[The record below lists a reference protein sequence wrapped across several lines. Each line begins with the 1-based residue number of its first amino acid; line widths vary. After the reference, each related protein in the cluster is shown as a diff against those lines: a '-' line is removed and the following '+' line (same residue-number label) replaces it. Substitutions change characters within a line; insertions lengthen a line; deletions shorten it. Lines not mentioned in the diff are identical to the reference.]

1 MRPARLDPERCD
13 LCRLC
18 QEVCGR
24 GIFHF
29 DDDSPRFEP
38 KGECIDCGH
47 CMAVCPCEALVRED
61 GSLPEDLDGDAPPS
75 SDALLHFLRSR
86 RSTRR
91 FKTEVPPR
99 EILEKLVEAARFAP
113 TGTNKQDVRIVMV
126 TDPER
131 IDLLRGRIMTRYGE
145 YEGHLRNPL
154 KRFFLKTFVD
164 KRLGDPAIRD
174 YLRRFMDNFR
184 AGKDPLFHGAPVA
197 AFLYTGREAST
208 PKDDCCIA
216 LYHMVLMAER
226 LGLGSCL
233 LGTVEVAFAKTPA
246 LNDIL
251 RIPREHPVRASA
263 CFGFPAVK
271 FKRLVD
277 RRPPSV
283 QWL

>member
-13 LCRLC
+13 CCRLC

-29 DDDSPRFEP
+29 DDDGPRFEP

-47 CMAVCPCEALVRED
+47 CMAVCPCEALVRAD
-61 GSLPEDLDGDAPPS
+61 GSLPEGVDGDAPPS
-75 SDALLHFLRSR
+75 SGALLHFLRAR

-91 FKTEVPPR
+91 FKTEVPSR

-131 IDLLRGRIMTRYGE
+131 INLLRGRIMTRYGE
-145 YEGHLRNPL
+145 YEGHLGNPL

-174 YLRRFMDNFR
+174 YLRRFMDKYR
-184 AGKDPLFHGAPVA
+184 SGKDPLFHGAPAA

-216 LYHMVLMAER
+216 LYHMVLMAEH

-233 LGTVEVAFAKTPA
+233 LGTVEVAFAKTPS

-251 RIPREHPVRASA
+251 KIPREHPVRASA
-263 CFGFPAVK
+263 CFGIPAVG

-277 RRPPSV
+277 RKPPSV